1 MNVTVWVLASSFL
14 LFTSPLNLYDLFRFL
29 AGGGRVKDAKIFLI
43 WIDLD
48 GQD

>member
-29 AGGGRVKDAKIFLI
+29 AVGGRVKDAKIF
-43 WIDLD
+43 
-48 GQD
+48 